1 MDSAEVGKYI
11 ESVAVRIG
19 FHNGI
24 SVAGTGV
31 LYTLRAQKRAVVLT
45 AGHVLQGALTSSHIC
60 PAVLSVWSESG
71 TKDISLELADS
82 DGDEAANIHYCP
94 GFMHDG

>member
-1 MDSAEVGKYI
+1 MDSEEVGKYI

-60 PAVLSVWSESG
+60 PSRFVR
-71 TKDISLELADS
+71 LERKWNEGYFFRVS
-82 DGDEAANIHYCP
+82 
-94 GFMHDG
+94 